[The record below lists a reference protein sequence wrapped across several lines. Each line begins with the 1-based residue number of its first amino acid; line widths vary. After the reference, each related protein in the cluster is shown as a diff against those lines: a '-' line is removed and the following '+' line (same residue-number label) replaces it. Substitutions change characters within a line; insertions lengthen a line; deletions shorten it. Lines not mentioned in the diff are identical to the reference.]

1 MSGVE
6 PIALER
12 EAGDEQVAAW
22 LAGAR
27 AGSEESFALLMAR
40 FRPMIWGLA
49 WRMGLSHDDAW
60 DISQQMVLRIWQALP
75 KYRPEQ
81 NLAGW
86 IRTVCVREGL
96 RWLEKNRP
104 TRRII
109 GIDEMKLIPEHLR
122 IDNDG
127 PKRLLAGERRERIE
141 AALVNLSDQQRAAV
155 VLRFY
160 EDMTVGEI
168 AEAMDC
174 AEGTVKQ
181 HLFRAMAKLRRAL
194 KKDEQP

>member
-27 AGSEESFALLMAR
+27 AGSEEMFALLMAR

-86 IRTVCVREGL
+86 IRTIAVREGL
-96 RWLEKNRP
+96 RWLDQTRK
-104 TRRII
+104 TRRAI
-109 GIDEMKLIPEHLR
+109 GIDDLATIPAQLR
-122 IDNDG
+122 VDNDG
-127 PKRLLAGERRERIE
+127 PRMILAGERRERIE
-141 AALVNLSDQQRAAV
+141 AALVNLSGQQRAAV

-168 AEAMDC
+168 AEAMEC